1 MGNKDHADPV
11 LDPFNVTI
19 GPTGEVAEFHVAFPM
34 QVYKHS
40 KYPNA
45 AQALITW
52 LMEAGQYD
60 NFLQGSVGY
69 LTQPLRSYDDHP
81 VWTEDPKRAVF
92 KESSARAR
100 SFAHAGTLGLAASS
114 VFADFVV
121 VNMVAE
127 VAVGAKTP
135 QEAAEDA
142 QRRAERYYVI

>member
-1 MGNKDHADPV
+1 M
-11 LDPFNVTI
+11 
-19 GPTGEVAEFHVAFPM
+19 
-34 QVYKHS
+34 HS
-40 KYPNA
+40 IQLGRPARWRNSTLRSRCRSTSTASTPNA

-69 LTQPLRSYDDHP
+69 LTQPLRSYDEHP

-100 SFAHAGTLGLAASS
+100 SFAHSGTLGLAASS